1 MTVSATIQESAG
13 LRARATPAIRRTTA
27 AAGLRVLHVISGRF
41 FGGGQRVMLELTRA
55 LPRVAGVESR
65 LCLLGEGD
73 TPLSGTA
80 HDPVPYDGRYN
91 RPATLCR
98 AVRGVR
104 QVLRTTGADVLHTIG
119 TDADLIGALSVR
131 GGRTPHVC
139 HLQITPPKA
148 RESWRAWARRGMF
161 RAATARQRTHFI
173 ACSDAVR
180 QEMSAYYRL
189 PRRRVH
195 VVHNGID
202 PSRYRTE
209 SSARVA
215 DDGAIVGTAAR
226 LAPMKGLEHLLA
238 AVAELHGRG
247 VPVRARIAG
256 TGGQRDELERLAGR
270 LGVAGAVEFAG
281 FVEDMP
287 AFYRGIDVFVLPSV
301 STEGLPLS
309 LLEALAARRP
319 VVATDLAGAA
329 EAVRDEVDGLLV
341 RPGDPRALAAAI
353 ERMVRDPELRTRTT
367 DSGHGRVCEQ
377 FTLDRMAQG
386 VARICAAL
394 AADSADNGWRAADW
408 TLTAE

>member
-1 MTVSATIQESAG
+1 MTVSATTQESTG
-13 LRARATPAIRRTTA
+13 RRTRATQAIRGTPTA
-27 AAGLRVLHVISGRF
+27 TGLRVLHVISGRF
-41 FGGGQRVMLELTRA
+41 FGGGQRVMLELMRA
-55 LPRVAGVESR
+55 LPRVAAVESR
-65 LCLLGEGD
+65 LCLLGEGE
-73 TPLSGTA
+73 TPLADTDHES
-80 HDPVPYDGRYN
+80 VPYDGRYN

-104 QVLRTTGADVLHTIG
+104 RVLRTSGADVLHTIG
-119 TDADLIGALSVR
+119 TDADLIGALSV
-131 GGRTPHVC
+131 GGSRIPHVC
-139 HLQITPPKA
+139 HLQITPPKT
-148 RESWRAWARRGMF
+148 RESWRVRARRGMF
-161 RAATARQRTHFI
+161 RAAVARRRTHFI

-189 PRRRVH
+189 PGRRVH

-202 PSRYRTE
+202 PSRYQAA
-209 SSARVA
+209 SCARA
-215 DDGAIVGTAAR
+215 LDDGALVGTAAR

-238 AVAELHGRG
+238 AVAELHVRG
-247 VPVRARIAG
+247 FPVRARIAG
-256 TGGQRDELERLAGR
+256 TGGLRDELERLAGR
-270 LGVAGAVEFAG
+270 LGLAGAVEFAG

-353 ERMVRDPELRTRTT
+353 ERMVRDPELRTRTV
-367 DSGHGRVCEQ
+367 DSGHRRVCEL
-377 FTLDRMAQG
+377 FTLDRMAHG

-394 AADSADNGWRAADW
+394 AADSADDGSRVTDW
-408 TLTAE
+408 TTPE

>member
-1 MTVSATIQESAG
+1 
-13 LRARATPAIRRTTA
+13 
-27 AAGLRVLHVISGRF
+27 
-41 FGGGQRVMLELTRA
+41 MLELTRA
-55 LPRVAGVESR
+55 LPRVAGVEPR

-73 TPLSGTA
+73 TPLSGVA
-80 HDPVPYDGRYN
+80 HDPVSYDGRYN
-91 RPATLCR
+91 RPRTLCR

-104 QVLRTTGADVLHTIG
+104 RALRTSGADVLHTIG
-119 TDADLIGALSVR
+119 TDADLIGALSVG
-131 GGRTPHVC
+131 GGRIPHVC
-139 HLQITPPKA
+139 HLQITPPKT
-148 RESWRAWARRGMF
+148 RESWRARARRGMF
-161 RAATARQRTHFI
+161 RAAVARRRTHFI

-189 PRRRVH
+189 PGRRVH

-202 PSRYRTE
+202 PSRYRAA
-209 SSARVA
+209 SSASA
-215 DDGAIVGTAAR
+215 LDDGAIVGTAAR

-247 VPVRARIAG
+247 LPVRARIAG

-270 LGVAGAVEFAG
+270 LGIAGVVEFAG

-329 EAVRDEVDGLLV
+329 EAVRDEMDGLLV
-341 RPGDPRALAAAI
+341 HPGDPRALAAAI
-353 ERMVRDPELRTRTT
+353 ERMVRDPELRNRTA
-367 DSGHGRVCEQ
+367 DSGHARVCEH

-386 VARICAAL
+386 VARVCAAL
-394 AADSADNGWRAADW
+394 ASDSADEVSPAGDW
-408 TLTAE
+408 T